1 MIEVRKFYNYPAHA
15 VRVFERVVREQAALG
30 RSLQSLTKGSFIGTG
45 VSLRFEFAES
55 PSTADYRLACFYG
68 RRRAESDVA
77 FQGWRFAYVLPMK
90 CQWIT
95 IGYFY
100 VLKRDHETVA

>member
-1 MIEVRKFYNYPAHA
+1 MIAVRKLYNYPAHA
-15 VRVFERVVREQAALG
+15 VRVFERVLREQAALG
-30 RSLQSLTKGSFIGTG
+30 RSFQSLTKGSFIGTG

-55 PSTADYRLACFYG
+55 PEITDYKLTYFYG
-68 RRRAESDVA
+68 RRRDESDVA
-77 FQGWRFAYVLPMK
+77 FQGWQFARVLPMK

-100 VLKRDHETVA
+100 VLKRQRETFA

>member
-15 VRVFERVVREQAALG
+15 VQVFAGVVREQAALG

-45 VSLRFEFAES
+45 VSLRFEFTES
-55 PSTADYRLACFYG
+55 PETVDYRLAYFYG
-68 RRRAESDVA
+68 QRRDESDTA
-77 FQGWRFAYVLPMK
+77 FQGWQFARVLPMK
-90 CQWIT
+90 CLWIT

-100 VLKRDHETVA
+100 VLKREREPVA